1 MKTNQPKY
9 TVISDV
15 NDKYN
20 ENDEVATAVTTAV
33 LQYDDDY
40 DDNAT
45 YLSKRRKA
53 RRSCCGIC
61 CCVTS
66 VMCGCFL
73 LLLIMIGIAYYS
85 MIVYGVRMITV
96 ETSIDFPIVTVS
108 EKELEVVSDD
118 IDDFMQSILNDDGC
132 EGGMTT
138 KDLIISS
145 RIVNGAISQSDYL
158 RGHAQ
163 VIMKENEFIF
173 QTSLPMDMFPG
184 GSHRFFVSTMDTT
197 TTKTDSAI
205 TTTSFDLGKKLS
217 KDYDGPLFVTE
228 LLSYLAATTGK
239 DPEWVMNVLS
249 MQIMGQEVMTP
260 EELADKTN
268 ILQSLRDDPSL
279 KDDPNMQAL
288 LKFIDGIGSIRVEA
302 DRMIVHARCDKNNS
316 SMIKELPAIHS
327 PASAGDDEIAGPA
340 DKQDEGEDETTGDDD
355 AAVMNEPPYFLRHP

>member
-184 GSHRFFVSTMDTT
+184 GNHRFFVSTMDTT
-197 TTKTDSAI
+197 TTATDSAI

-249 MQIMGQEVMTP
+249 MQIMGQELMTP
-260 EELADKTN
+260 EELADKAN

-279 KDDPNMQAL
+279 KDDPNMQAF
-288 LKFIDGIGSIRVEA
+288 LKFINGIDSIRMEA
-302 DRMIVHARCDKNNS
+302 DRMIVHARCNTTNNS
-316 SMIKELPAIHS
+316 MMKELPL
-327 PASAGDDEIAGPA
+327 
-340 DKQDEGEDETTGDDD
+340 DDD
-355 AAVMNEPPYFLRHP
+355 LEITVPVHENDEASEGPTYFLRHR